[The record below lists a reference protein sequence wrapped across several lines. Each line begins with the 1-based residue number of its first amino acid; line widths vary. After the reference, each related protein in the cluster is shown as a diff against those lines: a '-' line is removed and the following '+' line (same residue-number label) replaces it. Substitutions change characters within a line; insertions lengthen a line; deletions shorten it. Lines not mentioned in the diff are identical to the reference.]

1 MADSKVLELF
11 IRDNADCFGLSST
24 ALKARLTG
32 VHRLQRRLSRGPRA
46 GSWVPSNSV
55 RIQGDQ
61 ALVATVLRLGTA
73 VLDYHPVTARPF
85 EFAALH
91 CFHCGAAGHAACHCR
106 GRCHRCDCVHP
117 TVPCPAA
124 ASRSTPNARG
134 FASSGA
140 DRRSPNRTSYIS
152 RSSNPGTSAD
162 TPNSG
167 NPGITGKSDILGTRP
182 SGGGTQW

>member
-1 MADSKVLELF
+1 MVDSKVLELF

-32 VHRLQRRLSRGPRA
+32 VHSLQRRLSRGPRA
-46 GSWVPSNSV
+46 GSWVPSTSV

-61 ALVATVLRLGTA
+61 ALVATVLRTGTA
-73 VLDYHPVTARPF
+73 VIDFHPVTVRPF

-91 CFHCGAAGHAACHCR
+91 CFHCGSAGHAARHCR
-106 GRCHRCDCVHP
+106 GRCHRCDRVYP

-124 ASRSTPNARG
+124 VSRSLPNARV

-140 DRRSPNRTSYIS
+140 NRRSPNRASYIS
-152 RSSNPGTSAD
+152 RGSNPGTSDNA
-162 TPNSG
+162 PNSG
-167 NPGITGKSDILGTRP
+167 NPGTSGKSDSLGARP
-182 SGGGTQW
+182 SGGGAQW